1 MFRFTIPVFFS
12 ILFFNGYSQN
22 NISVNT
28 TYNWLGYINV
38 FDLANNYQFG
48 SSWAIQDLKTEIDL
62 ASNTITLKPN
72 FNTYTDNPGDPFWQN
87 GNTGAK
93 LLEASS
99 YVEPGASFNGND
111 LTFSGSVVSNTLNT
125 SLYSAKY
132 FIKAL
137 DPNNG
142 YVDALGGSAIF
153 DLPLSGAFSV
163 SVPAGSLTAGLV
175 VQYGFVVFGLNA
187 NPVDESAFGSVVVTG
202 SGSSPSNFTQLVWA
216 DEFDVDGQ
224 IDPSKWYH
232 QTILPNGVSWFNG
245 ELQHYTDRLDNSYVD
260 NGLLH
265 LVAKKE
271 NFTDQ
276 GQTKQYTS
284 ARLNSKFAFTNGRVE
299 VRAKL
304 PNGVGT
310 WPAIW
315 MLGKNINENGAY
327 WQSQGFGTT
336 PWPACGEI
344 DIMEHWGNNQN
355 YIQSA
360 LHTPSSF
367 GGTINHG
374 GIMASN
380 VSTTFHEYA
389 MEWTEYEIKFS
400 IDGVVYYTYSP
411 SVQDMSTWPFIDEQF
426 LLLNIAIE
434 PSIDPSF
441 NQSSMVIDYV
451 RVYQEPTPSIVTE
464 NNSLDNF
471 IIYPN
476 PTSSNVILR
485 QLNDNVKLASFLILD
500 SSGKVIRS
508 STVDATMSTVDLEGL
523 AKGIYQL
530 QLNSQDGIIGVVSI
544 SKQ

>member
-1 MFRFTIPVFFS
+1 MFRLTIPIFFS

-72 FNTYTDNPGDPFWQN
+72 FNTYSDNPGDPFWQN

-187 NPVDESAFGSVVVTG
+187 NPVDESALGSVVVTG

-232 QTILPNGVSWFNG
+232 QTILP
-245 ELQHYTDRLDNSYVD
+245 L
-260 NGLLH
+260 
-265 LVAKKE
+265 
-271 NFTDQ
+271 
-276 GQTKQYTS
+276 
-284 ARLNSKFAFTNGRVE
+284 
-299 VRAKL
+299 
-304 PNGVGT
+304 
-310 WPAIW
+310 
-315 MLGKNINENGAY
+315 
-327 WQSQGFGTT
+327 
-336 PWPACGEI
+336 
-344 DIMEHWGNNQN
+344 
-355 YIQSA
+355 
-360 LHTPSSF
+360 
-367 GGTINHG
+367 
-374 GIMASN
+374 
-380 VSTTFHEYA
+380 
-389 MEWTEYEIKFS
+389 
-400 IDGVVYYTYSP
+400 
-411 SVQDMSTWPFIDEQF
+411 
-426 LLLNIAIE
+426 
-434 PSIDPSF
+434 
-441 NQSSMVIDYV
+441 
-451 RVYQEPTPSIVTE
+451 
-464 NNSLDNF
+464 SL
-471 IIYPN
+471 IHI
-476 PTSSNVILR
+476 
-485 QLNDNVKLASFLILD
+485 
-500 SSGKVIRS
+500 
-508 STVDATMSTVDLEGL
+508 
-523 AKGIYQL
+523 
-530 QLNSQDGIIGVVSI
+530 
-544 SKQ
+544 

>member
-153 DLPLSGAFSV
+153 DLPLSGALSV

-400 IDGVVYYTYSP
+400 IDGVVYYTYFP

-464 NNSLDNF
+464 NNRLDNF

>member
-1 MFRFTIPVFFS
+1 MFRFTIPIFFS

-72 FNTYTDNPGDPFWQN
+72 FNTYNDNPGDPFWQN

-187 NPVDESAFGSVVVTG
+187 NPVDESALGSVVVTG

-389 MEWTEYEIKFS
+389 MEWTEYDIKFS
-400 IDGVVYYTYSP
+400 IDGLVYYTYSP

-464 NNSLDNF
+464 NNGLDNF

-476 PTSSNVILR
+476 PTSSNVTLR
-485 QLNDNVKLASFLILD
+485 QLNDSVKLASFLILD

-508 STVDATMSTVDLEGL
+508 STVDATMSTIDLEGL

-530 QLNSQDGIIGVVSI
+530 QLNNQDGIIGVVSI

>member
-1 MFRFTIPVFFS
+1 MFRFTIPIFFS

-72 FNTYTDNPGDPFWQN
+72 FNTYNDNPGDPFWQN

-125 SLYSAKY
+125 TLYSAKY

-187 NPVDESAFGSVVVTG
+187 NPVDESALGSVVVTG
-202 SGSSPSNFTQLVWA
+202 SGSSPSNYTQLVWA

-389 MEWTEYEIKFS
+389 MEWTEYDIKFS
-400 IDGVVYYTYSP
+400 IDGLVYYTYSP

-464 NNSLDNF
+464 NNGLDNF

-476 PTSSNVILR
+476 PTSSNVTLR
-485 QLNDNVKLASFLILD
+485 QLNDSVKLASFLILD

-508 STVDATMSTVDLEGL
+508 STVDATMSTIDLEGL

-530 QLNSQDGIIGVVSI
+530 QLNNQDGIIGVVSI

>member
-1 MFRFTIPVFFS
+1 MFRFTITIFFS

-187 NPVDESAFGSVVVTG
+187 NPVDESALGSVVVTG

-304 PNGVGT
+304 PTGVGT

-464 NNSLDNF
+464 NNRLENF

-476 PTSSNVILR
+476 PTSSNVTLR

-530 QLNSQDGIIGVVSI
+530 QLNNQDGIIGVVSI

>member
-1 MFRFTIPVFFS
+1 MFRFTIPIFFS

-153 DLPLSGAFSV
+153 DLPLSGALSV

-411 SVQDMSTWPFIDEQF
+411 SIQDMSTWPFIDEQF

>member
-1 MFRFTIPVFFS
+1 MFRFTIPIFFS

-72 FNTYTDNPGDPFWQN
+72 FNTYSDNPGDPFWQN

-187 NPVDESAFGSVVVTG
+187 NPVDESALGSVVVTG

-304 PNGVGT
+304 PTGVGT

-451 RVYQEPTPSIVTE
+451 RVYQEPTPSIVAE

-476 PTSSNVILR
+476 PTSSNVTLR

-508 STVDATMSTVDLEGL
+508 SKVDATMSTVDLEGL

>member
-1 MFRFTIPVFFS
+1 MFRFTIPIFFS

-72 FNTYTDNPGDPFWQN
+72 FNTYSNNPGDPFWQN

-187 NPVDESAFGSVVVTG
+187 NPVDESALGSVVVTG

-304 PNGVGT
+304 PTGVGT

-451 RVYQEPTPSIVTE
+451 RVYQEPTPSIVAE

-476 PTSSNVILR
+476 PTSSNVTLR

-508 STVDATMSTVDLEGL
+508 SKVDATMSTVDLEGL

>member
-1 MFRFTIPVFFS
+1 MFRFTIPIFFS

-111 LTFSGSVVSNTLNT
+111 LTFSGAVVSNTLNT

-187 NPVDESAFGSVVVTG
+187 NPVDESALGSVVVTG

-304 PNGVGT
+304 PTGVGT

-451 RVYQEPTPSIVTE
+451 RVFQEPTPSIVTE
-464 NNSLDNF
+464 NNRLDNF
-471 IIYPN
+471 IYPN
-476 PTSSNVILR
+476 PTSSNVTLR
-485 QLNDNVKLASFLILD
+485 QINDNVKLASFLILD

-508 STVDATMSTVDLEGL
+508 SKVDAIMSTVDLEGL